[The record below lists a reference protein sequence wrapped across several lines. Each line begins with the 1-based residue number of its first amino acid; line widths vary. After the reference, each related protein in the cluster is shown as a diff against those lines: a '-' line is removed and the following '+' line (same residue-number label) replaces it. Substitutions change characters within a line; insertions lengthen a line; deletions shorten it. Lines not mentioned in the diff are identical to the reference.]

1 MIKDSRSEVARN
13 NDGKRVANYEDMWMY
28 KSPYKTYLNGD
39 GTVTVYYEGDKD
51 IPVVTE
57 E

>member
-1 MIKDSRSEVARN
+1 MIKDNRTEVQRDKSGN
-13 NDGKRVANYEDMWMY
+13 RVANYVDMWMY

-39 GTVTVYYEGDKD
+39 GTVTVYYEGDEDLPKS
-51 IPVVTE
+51 E